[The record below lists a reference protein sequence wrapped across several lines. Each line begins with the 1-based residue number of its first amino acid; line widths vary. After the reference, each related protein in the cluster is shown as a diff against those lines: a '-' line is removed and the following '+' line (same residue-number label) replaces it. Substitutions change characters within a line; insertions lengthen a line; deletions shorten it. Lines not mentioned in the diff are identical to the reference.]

1 MLEFYQTPYEGYK
14 VSKCGIIV
22 SYRIPGGGFDYS
34 RKPRYLSYKTDR
46 DGYLE
51 VLLSVDSKRYYKK
64 VHQIVAETF
73 LEKEDSSLVVDHIDA
88 NRKNNHVDNLRYI
101 TVRLNTQRGRVG
113 IKPSIAKIVDLKVG
127 DSTERFY
134 SIKDAMASIGKSP
147 SAYYRMKSGNIGSRF
162 EYEVISFREGVET
175 IEISLARK

>member
-127 DSTERFY
+127 DNTERFY
-134 SIKDAMASIGKSP
+134 SIKDAMESIGKSL